1 MQTEIESSTNALA
14 LDAVQTIT
22 AVAVCE
28 PVVAAQAAE
37 TARRGG
43 LGAYLDEAGFASFL
57 ECGAFSA
64 APELDESQRVLVAR
78 LASSMLLGVIDAGA
92 HD

>member
-1 MQTEIESSTNALA
+1 MQAEIEKSTSPLV
-14 LDAVQTIT
+14 LTAVQAIT
-22 AVAVCE
+22 MVAVCE

-57 ECGAFSA
+57 ECSSFSA
-64 APELDESQRVLVAR
+64 APELDESQRMLVAR
-78 LASSMLLGVIDAGA
+78 LAASLLAGAIDAGA